1 VNTHAVAPVPSY
13 TSQAQRLIALTALN
27 QAMLTVAEAE
37 QWDRLAELEDQRAGV
52 LAELFADAF
61 YVVAP
66 GILPP
71 ATLARPCTSLD
82 DAALIPVLTQTFSIN
97 QRIVT
102 MLEQA
107 QQICQADLMQL
118 GVGRR
123 AQQAYGENRD

>member
-27 QAMLTVAEAE
+27 QAMLTVATAE

-61 YVVAP
+61 YA
-66 GILPP
+66 
-71 ATLARPCTSLD
+71 LD
-82 DAALIPVLTQTFSIN
+82 DATLIPVLTQTFSIN
-97 QRIVT
+97 QRIMT

-107 QQICQADLMQL
+107 QQICQADLAQL
-118 GVGRR
+118 GVGRL
-123 AQQAYGENRD
+123 AQQAYSQNTGE